1 MKKTLDP
8 IIRAGLRPPKIVTV
22 MVTNGCNLS
31 CLHCWPASRSWGT
44 APPVPAE
51 TLKRLIRELA
61 LLGAEEICL
70 TGGEPLTHPE
80 WFEILSF
87 TCRQPGL
94 NRVRLQTNA
103 TLLTDADV
111 ENLGAIGFKGLTVQV
126 SLEGATAQT
135 NDLVRGSGSFE
146 RAFRGLKLLA
156 EAGLGQQVVVAYT
169 ETRENFA
176 ELPRLLG
183 LLDKLGIGFLVSGTL
198 VLGGRAA
205 QSDQI
210 ALPTPS
216 QYRDLLHLYHSEPTF
231 RERYDRIGNIAA
243 LEWFRGKST
252 SGTECC
258 TCIERPYIHANGR
271 IYPCLMLPIDKYA
284 VHDAHHRPLEELLM
298 EGASIW
304 SELPELNRRRSL
316 ELDACKRCPGQ
327 LHCAGGCMGRA
338 FSTTGDPM
346 KVEDRCALRKAVYSW
361 RAPSPPETHII
372 SNSEK
377 GDTA

>member
-1 MKKTLDP
+1 MKKALNS

-22 MVTNGCNLS
+22 MLTNGCNLS
-31 CLHCWPASRSWGT
+31 CLHCWPESRSWGT

-51 TLKRLIRELA
+51 TLKRLIREFA
-61 LLGAEEICL
+61 RLGVEEICL
-70 TGGEPLTHPE
+70 TGGEPLTHPD

-94 NRVRLQTNA
+94 TRVRLQTNA
-103 TLLTDADV
+103 TLLSDV
-111 ENLGAIGFKGLTVQV
+111 DIENLGSIGFKGLIVQV

-135 NDLVRGSGSFE
+135 NDLVRGPGSFE
-146 RAFRGLKLLA
+146 QAFRGLKGLA
-156 EAGLGQQVVVAYT
+156 EAGLGRQVVVAYT
-169 ETRENFA
+169 ETRENFS

-183 LLDKLGIGFLVSGTL
+183 FLDELGIGRLISGTL

-205 QSDQI
+205 RSDRI

-216 QYRDLLHLYHSEPTF
+216 QYRELLHLYHSDPMF

-252 SGTECC
+252 PGPECC
-258 TCIERPYIHANGR
+258 TCIERPYIHADGK
-271 IYPCLMLPIDKYA
+271 IYPCLMLPIDTYA
-284 VHDAHHRPLEELLM
+284 VHDVHHRPLEEVLT

-304 SELPELNRRRSL
+304 SGLPELNRRRSL

-338 FSTTGDPM
+338 YAATGDFM
-346 KVEDRCALRKAVYSW
+346 SVEDRCDLRKAVYSCD
-361 RAPSPPETHII
+361 AS
-372 SNSEK
+372 
-377 GDTA
+377 

>member
-1 MKKTLDP
+1 MKMALNA

-22 MVTNGCNLS
+22 MLTNGCNLS
-31 CLHCWPASRSWGT
+31 CLHCWPESRSWGT

-51 TLKRLIRELA
+51 TLKRLIREFA
-61 LLGAEEICL
+61 RLGVEEICL
-70 TGGEPLTHPE
+70 TGGEPLTHPD

-87 TCRQPGL
+87 TCRQSGL
-94 NRVRLQTNA
+94 TRVRLQTNA
-103 TLLTDADV
+103 TLLSDV
-111 ENLGAIGFKGLTVQV
+111 DIENLGSIGFKGLIVQV

-135 NDLVRGSGSFE
+135 NDLVRGPGSFE
-146 RAFRGLKLLA
+146 QAFRGLRGLA
-156 EAGLGQQVVVAYT
+156 EAGLGRQVVVAYT
-169 ETRENFA
+169 ETRENFS

-183 LLDKLGIGFLVSGTL
+183 FLDELGIGRLISGTL

-205 QSDQI
+205 RSDRI

-216 QYRDLLHLYHSEPTF
+216 QYRELLHLYHSDPMF

-252 SGTECC
+252 PGPECC
-258 TCIERPYIHANGR
+258 TCIERPYIHADGK
-271 IYPCLMLPIDKYA
+271 IYPCLMLPIDTYA
-284 VHDAHHRPLEELLM
+284 VHDVHHRPLEEVLT

-304 SELPELNRRRSL
+304 SGLPELNRRRSL

-338 FSTTGDPM
+338 YAATGDFM
-346 KVEDRCALRKAVYSW
+346 SVEDRCDLRKAVYSCD
-361 RAPSPPETHII
+361 AS
-372 SNSEK
+372 
-377 GDTA
+377 